1 MLLYQPI
8 NFIKEDMSYQ
18 IAIKIIQF
26 IDYADGE
33 TKYEKSNKKSG

>member
-8 NFIKEDMSYQ
+8 NFIKKNISYQ
-18 IAIKIIQF
+18 IAIMITQF

-33 TKYEKSNKKSG
+33 I